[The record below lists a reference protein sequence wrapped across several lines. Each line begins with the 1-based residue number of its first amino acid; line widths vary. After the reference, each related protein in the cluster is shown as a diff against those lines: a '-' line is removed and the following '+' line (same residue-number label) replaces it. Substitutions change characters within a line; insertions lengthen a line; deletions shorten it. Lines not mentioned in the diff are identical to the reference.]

1 METVAKNLA
10 ALAESLKKTIAVLMQ
25 HSSLYRR
32 NEPGSTIS
40 LIASGDYGW
49 SDLGVEGL
57 QAQGKAIKEYRHL
70 KTISFAILT
79 GQPQSILD
87 TFKNKD
93 AAISELL
100 EQQSSLST
108 SIKEEA
114 TILLNDAIDTIIS
127 LVKNLGDA
135 SNQVPIYIPDT
146 NALLTNPDMEKW
158 RFRSVTKFD
167 IGLIPAVLAE
177 LDALKIN
184 RADAVKNK
192 AKGIITRIKGY
203 RTRGKLTEGV
213 HLTQGISTLRTFAVE
228 PSFENTL
235 PWLDKTNNDD
245 RILGTTLE
253 VMRLF
258 PHSPVILVTR
268 DINLQNKAE
277 FACFSF
283 TEPPAVP

>member
-1 METVAKNLA
+1 MEPVAKNLE
-10 ALAESLKKTIAVLMQ
+10 ALAESLKRTIAVLMQ
-25 HSSLYRR
+25 HSSLHRR

-40 LIASGDYGW
+40 LMRSGDYGW
-49 SDLGVEGL
+49 RDLGVEGL

-70 KTISFAILT
+70 KAISSAILT

-87 TFKNKD
+87 TLKNKD
-93 AAISELL
+93 TAIRDLL
-100 EQQSSLST
+100 EQQISLQT

-114 TILLNDAIDTIIS
+114 TKLLNDAIDTIIS
-127 LVKNLGDA
+127 LVKNLGDF
-135 SNQVPIYIPDT
+135 SSQVPIYIPDT
-146 NALLTNPDMEKW
+146 NALLSNPDMEKW
-158 RFRSVTKFD
+158 RFRSVAKFD
-167 IGLIPAVLAE
+167 IGLIPTVLAE
-177 LDALKIN
+177 LDALKI
-184 RADAVKNK
+184 RRGDAVKDK
-192 AKGIITRIKGY
+192 AEGIITRIKGY

-213 HLTQGISTLRTFAVE
+213 PLTQGISTLRTFAAE
-228 PSFENTL
+228 PSFESTL

-245 RILGTTLE
+245 RILATTLE
-253 VMRLF
+253 LMRLF